1 MKTERN
7 PVTVGAVSLTVIAL
21 LLLSAFYSDDLPII
35 GGGTTYSAEFTEAAG
50 LVPANEVRVAGVK
63 VGKVTKV
70 ELDGDKVKVSF
81 KVKDAWVGDRTTA
94 TIRIK
99 TLLGQKFLALDPQ
112 GSQPLDPGDPI
123 PRERTLSPYDVQ
135 EAFNGLATTVG
146 QIDTAQL
153 AESFQVL
160 SETFQG
166 SAESVRG
173 ALDGLSALSKTI
185 SSRDEQL
192 ARLLAN
198 TSQVTKTLADRNEQ
212 FEKLLADGNLLLEEL
227 RKRRDAIG
235 ALLTGTRELSR
246 ELSGLVAD
254 NSAQLRPALEQLDRV
269 ATMLQ
274 RNQDTLNRSLALMGP
289 FYRVFANTL
298 GNGRWFDTY
307 ICGLLPPSVN
317 LGVVGFNEEGCL
329 PPGVQRQP
337 ANGQAPAVPAPAGGG
352 N

>member
-1 MKTERN
+1 MTQRN
-7 PVTVGAVSLTVIAL
+7 PVTVGAVSLTVVVL
-21 LLLSAFYSDDLPII
+21 LLLAAFYSDDLPIV

-63 VGKVTKV
+63 VGKVTDV
-70 ELDGDKVKVSF
+70 ELDGDRVKVSF

-94 TIRIK
+94 MIRIK
-99 TLLGQKFLALDPQ
+99 TLLGQKYLALDPQ
-112 GSQPLDPGDPI
+112 GSQPLNPGDPI

-135 EAFNGLATTVG
+135 EAFNGLASTVG
-146 QIDTAQL
+146 QIDTKQL
-153 AESFQVL
+153 ADSFQVL

-192 ARLLAN
+192 AQLLAN
-198 TSQVTKTLADRNEQ
+198 TNQITKTLSDRNEQ
-212 FEKLLADGNLLLEEL
+212 FEKLLADGNLLLGEL
-227 RKRRDAIG
+227 SKRRDAIG

-274 RNQDTLNRSLALMGP
+274 RNQDTLDRSLALMAP

-298 GNGRWFDTY
+298 GNGRWFDSY

-329 PPGVQRQP
+329 PPGVQRTP
-337 ANGQAPAVPAPAGGG
+337 SGG

>member
-1 MKTERN
+1 MKPAQNQSRQRN
-7 PVTVGAVSLTVIAL
+7 PVTVGVVSLTVIAL
-21 LLLSAFYSDDLPII
+21 VLLAAFNSDDLPII
-35 GGGTTYSAEFTEAAG
+35 GGGTTYSAEFSEAAG
-50 LVPANEVRVAGVK
+50 LVPSNEVRVAGVK
-63 VGKVTKV
+63 VGKVTDV
-70 ELDGDKVKVSF
+70 ELDGDKVRVSF
-81 KVKDAWVGDRTTA
+81 RVKDAWVGDRTTA
-94 TIRIK
+94 VIRIK

-135 EAFNGLATTVG
+135 EAFNGLADTVG
-146 QIDTAQL
+146 RIDTKQL
-153 AESFQVL
+153 ADSFQVL

-192 ARLLAN
+192 AQLLAN
-198 TSQVTKTLADRNEQ
+198 TNQITKTLSDRNEQ
-212 FEKLLADGNLLLEEL
+212 FEKLLADGNLLLGEL
-227 RKRRDAIG
+227 RKRRDAIS
-235 ALLTGTRELSR
+235 ALLNGTRRLSQ

-269 ATMLQ
+269 TTMLQ
-274 RNQDTLNRSLALMGP
+274 RNQDSLDRSLSLMGP
-289 FYRVFANTL
+289 FFRVFANTL
-298 GNGRWFDTY
+298 GNGRWFDVY

-329 PPGVQRQP
+329 PPGVQRSTTS
-337 ANGQAPAVPAPAGGG
+337 GGG

>member
-1 MKTERN
+1 MKPERN
-7 PVTVGAVSLTVIAL
+7 PVTIGAVSLTVIAL
-21 LLLSAFYSDDLPII
+21 LLLAAFYSDDLPII
-35 GGGTTYSAEFTEAAG
+35 GGGTTYQAEFSEAAG
-50 LVPANEVRVAGVK
+50 LAPSNEVRVAGVK
-63 VGKVTKV
+63 VGKVTDV
-70 ELDGDKVKVSF
+70 DLAGDKVLVSF

-112 GSQPLDPGDPI
+112 GSEPMDPGNPI

-135 EAFNGLATTVG
+135 EAFNGLASTVG
-146 QIDTAQL
+146 QIDTKQL
-153 AESFQVL
+153 ADSFQVL
-160 SETFQG
+160 TETLDG
-166 SAESVRG
+166 TKDSVRG

-192 ARLLAN
+192 AKLLAN
-198 TSQVTKTLADRNEQ
+198 TRQVTQTLADRNEQ
-212 FEKLLADGNLLLEEL
+212 FEKLLADGNLLLGEL

-235 ALLTGTRELSR
+235 ALLSGTRELSK
-246 ELSGLVAD
+246 ELTGLVAD
-254 NSAQLRPALEQLDRV
+254 NNAQLKPALEQLDRV

-274 RNQDTLNRSLALMGP
+274 RNQDTLNRSLALMAP

-329 PPGVQRQP
+329 PPGVQR
-337 ANGQAPAVPAPAGGG
+337 G

>member
-1 MKTERN
+1 MKPAQNHNRQRN

-21 LLLSAFYSDDLPII
+21 LLLAAFHSDELPII

-50 LVPANEVRVAGVK
+50 LVPSNEVRVAGVK
-63 VGKVTKV
+63 VGKVTDV

-81 KVKDAWVGDRTTA
+81 RVKDAWVGDRTTA
-94 TIRIK
+94 VIRIK

-112 GSQPLDPGDPI
+112 GSQPLDPGQPI

-135 EAFNGLATTVG
+135 EAFNGLADTVG
-146 QIDTAQL
+146 QIDTDQL
-153 AESFQVL
+153 ADSFQVL
-160 SETFQG
+160 SETFEG
-166 SAESVRG
+166 SADSVRG

-192 ARLLAN
+192 AQLLAN
-198 TSQVTKTLADRNEQ
+198 TNQITKTLADRNEQ
-212 FEKLLADGNLLLEEL
+212 FEKLLADGNLLLGEL
-227 RKRRDAIG
+227 RKRRDAIS
-235 ALLTGTRELSR
+235 ALLNGTRELSK

-254 NSAQLRPALEQLDRV
+254 NSAQLRPALEQLERV
-269 ATMLQ
+269 TTMLQ
-274 RNQDTLNRSLALMGP
+274 RNQDSLDRSLSLMGP
-289 FYRVFANTL
+289 FFRVFANTL
-298 GNGRWFDTY
+298 GNGRWFDVY

-329 PPGVQRQP
+329 PPGVQRSTTS
-337 ANGQAPAVPAPAGGG
+337 GGG

>member
-1 MKTERN
+1 MKAERN
-7 PVTVGAVSLTVIAL
+7 PVTTGVVGLTVIAL
-21 LLLSAFYSDDLPII
+21 LLLAAFHSDDLPFV

-70 ELDGDKVKVSF
+70 RLDGDKVRVSF
-81 KVKDAWVGDRTTA
+81 RVKDAWLGDRTTA

-112 GSQPLDPGDPI
+112 GGRPLDPGDPI

-135 EAFNGLATTVG
+135 EAFNGLASTVG
-146 QIDTAQL
+146 RIDTAQL

-160 SETFQG
+160 AETFEG
-166 SAESVRG
+166 SADNVRG

-192 ARLLAN
+192 AQLLAN
-198 TSQVTKTLADRNEQ
+198 TEQITKTLSDRNEQ
-212 FEKLLADGNLLLEEL
+212 FEKLLADGNLLLGEL
-227 RKRRDAIG
+227 RKRKDAIG
-235 ALLTGTRELSR
+235 ALLTGTRALSR

-254 NSAQLRPALEQLDRV
+254 NAAQLKPALEQLDRV
-269 ATMLQ
+269 STMLQ
-274 RNQDTLNRSLALMGP
+274 RNQDALNRGLALMAP

-298 GNGRWFDTY
+298 GNGRWFDVY

-317 LGVVGFNEEGCL
+317 LGVVGFTEEGCL
-329 PPGVQRQP
+329 PPGVQR
-337 ANGQAPAVPAPAGGG
+337 G